1 MRSQK
6 PFKFNKSSKSHMSH
20 KKCNE
25 SVSPSPSSKRN
36 KRNSSFDSPSPGRKK
51 TPDIDDKRRSRHSSE
66 TRGVETLVPIVE
78 MKDVVEAVLERAIG
92 VAIKEAIEVTAETI
106 RENP

>member
-1 MRSQK
+1 MNLCLRPQVRSEIKEIQVLIAQVLEE
-6 PFKFNKSSKSHMSH
+6 
-20 KKCNE
+20 KKLQILMISAVVDIQVKLAVKVLE
-25 SVSPSPSSKRN
+25 ELT
-36 KRNSSFDSPSPGRKK
+36 KK
-51 TPDIDDKRRSRHSSE
+51 
-66 TRGVETLVPIVE
+66 GVETLVPIVE